1 MTKLSVLWA
10 VALLLLVQLIAAHLP
25 HGSEKSR
32 PHCAVLVS
40 ATPHLTLAS
49 VPAKQH
55 GAVMQPTRGQRLR
68 LAVPDATAAL
78 HVLRQHA
85 PRTRAAKR
93 RKHQCPV

>member
-1 MTKLSVLWA
+1 MTTLSVLWA
-10 VALLLLVQLIAAHLP
+10 VALLLVQLIAAHLP

-32 PHCAVLVS
+32 PHCAVVS